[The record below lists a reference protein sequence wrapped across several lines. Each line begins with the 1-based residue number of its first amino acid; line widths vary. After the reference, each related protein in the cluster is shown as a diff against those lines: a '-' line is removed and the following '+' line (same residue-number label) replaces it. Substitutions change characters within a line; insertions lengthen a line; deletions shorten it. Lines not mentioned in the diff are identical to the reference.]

1 MTSKSLNLQNNNNN
15 KNSILWS
22 ELKRQLSQYNQAKLL
37 ELISELHSLSADNK
51 RFIEAKV
58 INDDSII
65 EKYRA
70 IIGKSISTD
79 APWKKSQ
86 QLSLKTAKK
95 AISDYKKAT
104 GNIKGTID
112 LMIYYVERGTEFTC
126 AFGDIDENFYIS
138 LELVFSDV
146 LKLMGRNNYTEEFT
160 NRLAT
165 VVDDADGI
173 GWGYYDSIKIMWE
186 EWTQNLV

>member
-1 MTSKSLNLQNNNNN
+1 MTSKSNLKNDNN

-22 ELKRQLSQYNQAKLL
+22 ALKRQLSQYNQANLL
-37 ELISELHSLSADNK
+37 ELIAELHSLSADNK

-70 IIGKSISTD
+70 IVGKSISTD

-86 QLSLKTAKK
+86 QLSLKIAKK

-112 LMIYYVERGTEFTC
+112 LMIYYVERGTQFTC
-126 AFGDIDENFYIS
+126 TFGDIDEHFYIS

-146 LKLMGRNNYTEEFT
+146 LKLMDRNNHNEEFI

-173 GWGYYDSIKIMWE
+173 GWGYYDNIKIMWE
-186 EWTQNLV
+186 EWKQNLV